1 MPKTVKIITD
11 SAADLA
17 DNMAKLADV
26 EIVPLSIRFGDQEF
40 TDGVELTHREFWDR
54 LQSSEE
60 LPATSA
66 PSPGAFET
74 AFKQAAVDG
83 FESVVCLT
91 ISSKI
96 SGTHQIAAT
105 AAKTV
110 ADSVT
115 VHVIDTQACAIAQT
129 TLVLEAANLA
139 KAGASAEKI
148 VAHIEELR
156 SRVHL
161 FATLDT
167 LEYLKKNG
175 RIGSAGAFFGSLLAI
190 KPIVGLVD
198 GKVTGI
204 GRARTR
210 TKAIDQ
216 MLSLIAEKGEVTNVI
231 VGHSYAPDVD
241 DFARRVK
248 ETSKASDVPVA
259 VIGPVVGTH
268 TGPRLL
274 AVSLIAPKA

>member
-1 MPKTVKIITD
+1 MAKTVKIITD

-17 DNMAKLADV
+17 DNMAKLA
-26 EIVPLSIRFGDQEF
+26 EIEVVPLSIRFGDQEF
-40 TDGVELTHREFWDR
+40 TDGVELSNREFWDR
-54 LQSSEE
+54 LLTSDE

-74 AFKQAAVDG
+74 AFKQAASDG

-91 ISSKI
+91 ISNAI
-96 SGTHQIAAT
+96 SGTYQIAVN

-110 ADSVT
+110 ADSIP

-139 KAGASAEKI
+139 NTGAPAQEI
-148 VAHIEELR
+148 VDHIEELR
-156 SRVHL
+156 TRVHL
-161 FATLDT
+161 VATLDT

-175 RIGSAGAFFGSLLAI
+175 RIGSAGAFFGSLLSI

-198 GKVTGI
+198 GKVAGI

-210 TKAIDQ
+210 SKAIDQ
-216 MLSLIAEKGEVTNVI
+216 LLSLVAEQGEVSNVI

-241 DFARRVK
+241 DFARRVR
-248 ETSKASDVPVA
+248 ETSKANEVPVA
-259 VIGPVVGTH
+259 IIGPVVGTH

-274 AVSLIAPKA
+274 AVSFVSPKA